1 MFCLLGGYSVTCCL
15 QRTICI
21 IVVFLT
27 VIQGHVWQ
35 VVIQL
40 NHLSTYFY
48 IVILLGQFGTLFIA
62 GWASLRLY
70 QLRCRLTL
78 ISSVLVVELQRSVAQ
93 SLRSYGLLRFGKF
106 GKKEIIGF
114 LIIKNARFFRL
125 VIRLNLSLLGG
136 WRRGSLHFPSI
147 IMAGGLVRSQCWAYA
162 KSFFFLVHVQV
173 LIVNIVWRCCFSL
186 VYLVLGR
193 TLFFVIYSILP
204 SSKKKC

>member
-1 MFCLLGGYSVTCCL
+1 MTCCL

-48 IVILLGQFGTLFIA
+48 IVILLGQFDTLFIA

-78 ISSVLVVELQRSVAQ
+78 ISSVLVVELQRSAAQ
-93 SLRSYGLLRFGKF
+93 SLRSYGLLRFGKLER
-106 GKKEIIGF
+106 KK
-114 LIIKNARFFRL
+114 
-125 VIRLNLSLLGG
+125 
-136 WRRGSLHFPSI
+136 
-147 IMAGGLVRSQCWAYA
+147 
-162 KSFFFLVHVQV
+162 
-173 LIVNIVWRCCFSL
+173 
-186 VYLVLGR
+186 
-193 TLFFVIYSILP
+193 
-204 SSKKKC
+204 